1 MKDERVS
8 RHVVQPFLQ
17 GGGGGGGGGGVEQEG
32 YEALNR
38 SPEYTD

>member
-17 GGGGGGGGGGVEQEG
+17 GGGGGGGWNKR
-32 YEALNR
+32 AMR
-38 SPEYTD
+38 P